1 MASSASYFEKR
12 VPESWNQR
20 LKQQAAHGPEGAE
33 LLAKMRA
40 ADFALEI
47 CVGANERFHLRVE
60 DGAMRAAPNAD
71 PKPLITLALSEAECV
86 RLEEAIGASPMS
98 LLGGVAGN
106 PDFVLT
112 PARLDALREVEG
124 TMRIEVTGERPWGV
138 VLHFGAPPVPEVTTT
153 VAIGD
158 DAFAQL
164 IGGELD
170 LQGAFMTGKLTL
182 GGNVEVPMKMAMAI
196 MTPE

>member
-1 MASSASYFEKR
+1 MGSAASYFEKR
-12 VPESWNQR
+12 VPEAWNQR
-20 LKQQAAHGPEGAE
+20 LAAQAARGAEGAD

-47 CVGANERFHLRVE
+47 AVDGGERYHLRV
-60 DGAMRAAPNAD
+60 DGGAMRALASAD
-71 PKPLITLALSEAECV
+71 PKPVITLGLSPDDCL
-86 RLEEAIGASPMS
+86 RLEDSVGASPMS

-112 PARLDALREVEG
+112 PARLAALREIEG
-124 TMRIEVTGERPWGV
+124 TMRIEVSGERPWGV
-138 VLHFGAPPVPEVTTT
+138 LLHFGAPPIPAPTTT

-158 DAFAQL
+158 EAFQQL
-164 IGGELD
+164 IAGELD
-170 LQGAFMTGKLTL
+170 LQGAFMTGKLNL
-182 GGNVEVPMKMAMAI
+182 AGNVEVPMKMAMAI